1 MKTQTNNNDAVFKL
15 QKTWKNY
22 QNVKMFEKY

>member
-1 MKTQTNNNDAVFKL
+1 MKTQTNNNDAVLKL